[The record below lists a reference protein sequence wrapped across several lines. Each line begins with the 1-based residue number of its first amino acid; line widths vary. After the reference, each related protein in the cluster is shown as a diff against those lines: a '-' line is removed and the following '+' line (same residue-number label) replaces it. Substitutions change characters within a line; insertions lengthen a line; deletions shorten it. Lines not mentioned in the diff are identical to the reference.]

1 MEKPAKVIF
10 KWSKENR
17 KQKRWKCLDRVLF
30 LWLIWLYNVHCSLW
44 PCLSPIWAI
53 NHLMCLTWVRVG
65 LLQFS
70 TQTITISW
78 SSQNITTVGTTT
90 TTKLT
95 DWMFGGFCF
104 LVGFFFS
111 PESRTMNLIQS
122 RSLWN
127 QHDIVQFGF
136 QHLVVIIQIAKFK
149 NQFIFPFFPQ
159 VRDPTA
165 ADEEQNR
172 FFHDCVWI
180 IKIQMFIVADI
191 FRSYARKFCDSE
203 ALYLISL
210 SAYMGKPASVDF
222 SVCC

>member
-1 MEKPAKVIF
+1 MFGSCSVFMTYMTLQRSLLVAA
-10 KWSKENR
+10 
-17 KQKRWKCLDRVLF
+17 LF
-30 LWLIWLYNVHCSLW
+30 ESHLSHQSSNVS
-44 PCLSPIWAI
+44 
-53 NHLMCLTWVRVG
+53 HLGAR
-65 LLQFS
+65 
-70 TQTITISW
+70 W
-78 SSQNITTVGTTT
+78 SSSVFYTNNHDLL
-90 TTKLT
+90 KLSKHHDCGDNNNNKT
-95 DWMFGGFCF
+95 YWLNVWGFLFFGW
-104 LVGFFFS
+104 FFFS